1 MNILEKFL
9 RFEIY
14 KDMYEEII
22 HFINSYE
29 IRNGEFE
36 CNEFII
42 RKIDRENFIIYPE
55 YDDGK
60 GGIMIPHSM
69 AIYKNNLLDE
79 INNYAR
85 SKGIID

>member
-9 RFEIY
+9 CFEIY
-14 KDMYEEII
+14 EGMYEEII
-22 HFINSYE
+22 HFINSCE

-42 RKIDRENFIIYPE
+42 KKMDRENFRIYPE
-55 YDDGK
+55 YDNGK
-60 GGIMIPHSM
+60 GSIMIPNSM

-79 INNYAR
+79 INNYAK
-85 SKGIID
+85 SKGIIE

>member
-14 KDMYEEII
+14 EGMYEEII

-36 CNEFII
+36 CNEFVI
-42 RKIDRENFIIYPE
+42 KKMDRENFIIYPE
-55 YDDGK
+55 YNDGK
-60 GGIMIPHSM
+60 GEIMITDSM
-69 AIYKNNLLDE
+69 SVYKNNLLNE
-79 INNYAR
+79 INNYAK

>member
-14 KDMYEEII
+14 EGMYEEII
-22 HFINSYE
+22 HFINSYQ
-29 IRNGEFE
+29 IRNGDFE
-36 CNEFII
+36 CNEFIV

-60 GGIMIPHSM
+60 GDIMIPYSM
-69 AIYKNNLLDE
+69 AIYKNNLLE
-79 INNYAR
+79 KINNYAKL
-85 SKGIID
+85 KGITD

>member
-1 MNILEKFL
+1 MNILENFL

-14 KDMYEEII
+14 EGMYKEII
-22 HFINSYE
+22 HFIKSCE

-42 RKIDRENFIIYPE
+42 KKMDRENFIIYSE

-60 GGIMIPHSM
+60 GGIMIPDSM
-69 AIYKNNLLDE
+69 SVYKNNLLDE
-79 INNYAR
+79 INNYAK